1 MFAPHALDMTAADT
15 AAVAAAVAAAAAA
28 VPALV
33 ASRYVDEACLLELA
47 KKQSFPLLS

>member
-1 MFAPHALDMTAADT
+1 MTAADAVA
-15 AAVAAAVAAAAAA
+15 AAVAAAAAAAAAAA

-33 ASRYVDEACLLELA
+33 ASRYFDEACLPELA